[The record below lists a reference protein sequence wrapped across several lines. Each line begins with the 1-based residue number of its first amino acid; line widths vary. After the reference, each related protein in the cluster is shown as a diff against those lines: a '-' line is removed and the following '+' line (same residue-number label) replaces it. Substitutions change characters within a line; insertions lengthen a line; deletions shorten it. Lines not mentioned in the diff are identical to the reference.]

1 MKPTTDD
8 MCVDLEKRL
17 QILERARKRAQG
29 MEKVQA
35 SIAAEQAA
43 IRRALWAEER
53 LKRLGPSRN

>member
-1 MKPTTDD
+1 MKPTTND
-8 MCVDLEKRL
+8 MCVDLEKRF

>member
-1 MKPTTDD
+1 MKPTTND
-8 MCVDLEKRL
+8 MCVDLEKRF
-17 QILERARKRAQG
+17 QILEKARKRAQG